1 MALKGSR
8 RQAVIVAVSGCLLAG
23 LLALTDGK
31 NKMAH
36 SVERQEPGKG
46 SQEQEYILNAGEV
59 LEDYSWTVTAEERKL
74 TETEREE
81 VLKKAQEELE
91 QKILGKNKSLEE
103 ISQDLYLPET
113 LQDGVVQVEYGLS
126 DYSIFYPDG
135 TIRESPE
142 KAVVVTVSAEMEC
155 QGEMSIYEFAI
166 RAVPPEKSRGE
177 LLVEEIQVALDR
189 ENEKA
194 GEKELELPK
203 EVDGVALSWEKKA
216 ENRSVFVAVLGF
228 IAAGC
233 ILASEKEKRK
243 KVQKERVQQMLRDYP
258 DILGKLILLMGAGM
272 NVAMAW
278 KRIVESYQKRKEE
291 QKLSERP
298 AYEEM
303 VTAVYEMQEGIGEVQ
318 AYKNFG
324 ERCALQEYRKLSA
337 ILVQNVRKGSMQIQ
351 EILEEEKN
359 EAYEKQKA
367 RVKIAGEEAGTKLLL
382 PMVLMLLV
390 VLVIIMVPA
399 MMSMNI

>member
-31 NKMAH
+31 NKMAG
-36 SVERQEPGKG
+36 SVGRQEPGKG

-74 TETEREE
+74 TETERKE
-81 VLKKAQEELE
+81 VLKKAQKELE
-91 QKILGKNKSLEE
+91 QKILGENKSLEE
-103 ISQDLYLPET
+103 ISKDLYLPET

-135 TIRESPE
+135 TIRESPG

-155 QGEMSIYEFAI
+155 QGEMSVYEFAI

-177 LLVEEIQVALDR
+177 LLVEEIQAALER

-228 IAAGC
+228 IVAGC

-243 KVQKERVQQMLRDYP
+243 KEQKEREQQMLRDYP
-258 DILGKLILLMGAGM
+258 DILDKLILLMGAGM

-291 QKLSERP
+291 QKFSERQ

-351 EILEEEKN
+351 EILEEEKI
-359 EAYEKQKA
+359 EAYEKRKA

-399 MMSMNI
+399 MMSMNV

>member
-31 NKMAH
+31 NKMAG
-36 SVERQEPGKG
+36 SVGRQEPGKG

-81 VLKKAQEELE
+81 VLKKAQKELE
-91 QKILGKNKSLEE
+91 QKILGENKSLEE
-103 ISQDLYLPET
+103 ISKDLYLPET

-135 TIRESPE
+135 TIRELPE
-142 KAVVVTVSAEMEC
+142 KTVVVTVSAEMEC
-155 QGEMSIYEFAI
+155 QGEMSVYEFAI
-166 RAVPPEKSRGE
+166 QAVPPEKSRGE
-177 LLVEEIQVALDR
+177 LLVEEIQAALDR
-189 ENEKA
+189 ENGEA

-203 EVDGVALSWEKKA
+203 EVDGVSLSWEKKA

-243 KVQKERVQQMLRDYP
+243 KVQKEREQQMLRDYP
-258 DILGKLILLMGAGM
+258 DILDKLILLMGAGM

-351 EILEEEKN
+351 EILEEEKI

-399 MMSMNI
+399 MMSMNL

>member
-31 NKMAH
+31 NKMDD

-46 SQEQEYILNAGEV
+46 SQEQKYILNAEEV
-59 LEDYSWTVTAEERKL
+59 LEDYSWTVTAEERKF

-91 QKILGKNKSLEE
+91 QKILGENKSLEE
-103 ISQDLYLPET
+103 ISKDLYLPET

-135 TIRESPE
+135 TIRESPG

-155 QGEMSIYEFAI
+155 QGEMSVYEFAI

-177 LLVEEIQVALDR
+177 LLVEEIQAALER

-228 IAAGC
+228 IVAGC

-243 KVQKERVQQMLRDYP
+243 KEQKEREQQMLRDYP
-258 DILGKLILLMGAGM
+258 DILDKLILLMGAGM

-291 QKLSERP
+291 QKFSERQ

-351 EILEEEKN
+351 EILEEEKI

-399 MMSMNI
+399 MMSMNL